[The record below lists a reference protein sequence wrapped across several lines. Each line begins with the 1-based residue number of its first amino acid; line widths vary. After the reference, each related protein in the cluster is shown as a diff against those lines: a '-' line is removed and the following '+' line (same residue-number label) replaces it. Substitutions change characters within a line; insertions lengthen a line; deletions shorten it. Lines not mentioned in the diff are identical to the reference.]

1 MSIEFNAQTILFIII
16 GITIGWVLSYLKS
29 ILTIRKHKRELQEYK
44 NHLER
49 QMKITDAGNKTL
61 MSDMET
67 LKKENENLRISVK
80 SLGQKP
86 GRAEL
91 RQFNI
96 YDNALRKMM
105 LQAPGFSSAWESAL
119 KESESEYEKSEAGF
133 KNIMGKVFGS
143 SSASGEGSS
152 SSSDVSKTHQIEH
165 KN

>member
-1 MSIEFNAQTILFIII
+1 MEFNAQTILLIII
-16 GITIGWVLSYLKS
+16 GVSIGWILSYIKS
-29 ILTIRKHKRELQEYK
+29 LLANRKHKKELKNYQE
-44 NHLER
+44 HLER

-61 MSDMET
+61 MIDMET
-67 LKKENENLRISVK
+67 LKRENENLRISVK
-80 SLGQKP
+80 TLGQKP

-119 KESESEYEKSEAGF
+119 KESELEYEKSEAGF

-143 SSASGEGSS
+143 SSSS
-152 SSSDVSKTHQIEH
+152 SESDASTTHQLEH

>member
-1 MSIEFNAQTILFIII
+1 MSIDFSPLTIL
-16 GITIGWVLSYLKS
+16 TILGGVAVGWVLSYLKS
-29 ILTIRKHKRELQEYK
+29 LLTIRKHKKELTEYK
-44 NHLER
+44 AHLER
-49 QMKITDAGNKTL
+49 QMKITDSGNKTML
-61 MSDMET
+61 EEMEA

-80 SLGQKP
+80 TLGQKP

-119 KESESEYEKSEAGF
+119 QESEREYEENEAGF

-143 SSASGEGSS
+143 SSNSSNADGS
-152 SSSDVSKTHQIEH
+152 TPHQIEH